1 MNDPAASAA
10 LREAIQRD
18 VGVRLDAIANRLED
32 EIESASRVE
41 DLELLLAEALTE
53 ATKVFADG
61 FSARIRESHR

>member
-1 MNDPAASAA
+1 MSDPAASAA